1 MLLITVNIQHS
12 NDSVSVPAVCTGTV
26 YCVRLV
32 ARLVVVVVS
41 CCITLPAPPYC
52 TLLKVAIRDEDT
64 SGRSFKFKFAFNA
77 NQSRSASSVG
87 VFITQFKLNGM
98 L

>member
-52 TLLKVAIRDEDT
+52 TLL
-64 SGRSFKFKFAFNA
+64 
-77 NQSRSASSVG
+77 
-87 VFITQFKLNGM
+87 
-98 L
+98 